1 MLFTAVPVG
10 VCWIIPPLP
19 STPSTV
25 IVQSFAGLVPPKS
38 VPAINKVSFV
48 TNPEPKPVV
57 VAEYT
62 VPVLVTVKVAP
73 APEALAV

>member
-25 IVQSFAGLVPPKS
+25 IVQSFAGLVPPNN
-38 VPAINKVSFV
+38 VPAITNVSLI
-48 TNPEPKPVV
+48 TNPDPNPVV
-57 VAEYT
+57 VANM
-62 VPVLVTVKVAP
+62 LFQF
-73 APEALAV
+73 LSL

>member
-1 MLFTAVPVG
+1 MGLLGLFT
-10 VCWIIPPLP
+10 LP

-48 TNPEPKPVV
+48 TNPGPKPVV
-57 VAEYT
+57 VASYT
-62 VPVLVTVKVAP
+62 VPVLVTV
-73 APEALAV
+73 ELHLHLDLAV